1 MNENKLKFSVNT
13 ERLAKLGPNFLQSKD
28 GQNALAVG
36 SLKGED

>member
-28 GQNALAVG
+28 GQIALAVG